1 MGTQRSY
8 DFLGKVWRVWT
19 RKRWLFSRKCLRLLT
34 TNLFLWHD
42 KLETIK
48 TCKLVFLW
56 DWICSVIAFHK
67 MMLYL
72 LYLCLFVVL
81 IRVILYGLI
90 QLLKCYDYR
99 IPPNWLL
106 FQQDCITLYCCK
118 SIFKKLIFFSLIIKK
133 EKTNLHY

>member
-1 MGTQRSY
+1 MRERKLRKVGTQRSY
-8 DFLGKVWRVWT
+8 DFLGKVWRVWP
-19 RKRWLFSRKCLRLLT
+19 RKRGLFSRKCLRLLI

-48 TCKLVFLW
+48 TCKLIFLW
-56 DWICSVIAFHK
+56 DWIFSVIAFHK

-90 QLLKCYDYR
+90 QLLKCYDYCHLSYITTTELIVSKR
-99 IPPNWLL
+99 LCNPILL
-106 FQQDCITLYCCK
+106 QIH
-118 SIFKKLIFFSLIIKK
+118 S
-133 EKTNLHY
+133 

>member
-1 MGTQRSY
+1 MRERKLRKVGTQRSY
-8 DFLGKVWRVWT
+8 DFLGKVWRVWP
-19 RKRWLFSRKCLRLLT
+19 RKRGLFSTKCLRLLI
-34 TNLFLWHD
+34 TNLFSWHD

-48 TCKLVFLW
+48 TCKLIFLW
-56 DWICSVIAFHK
+56 DWIFSVIAFHK

-99 IPPNWLL
+99 HLSYITTTELIVSKRLCNPILL
-106 FQQDCITLYCCK
+106 QIH
-118 SIFKKLIFFSLIIKK
+118 S
-133 EKTNLHY
+133 